1 VLLALPNCQT
11 LLPGFSTELSMILGG
26 VVGQPAGLGAQGGQ
40 PGGSTASNCEFLTK
54 GSMVGKEF
62 VGVIA
67 PVVSIVRS
75 AFVSGAIRYYSSV
88 SRVPPG
94 YVVSHPRVGEEAVLA
109 TRVTTS
115 PMGLEYSS
123 LETVRVHNLVVS
135 FALAG
140 TPGNEEA
147 NPQNSLSLLTQV
159 AAKL

>member
-1 VLLALPNCQT
+1 
-11 LLPGFSTELSMILGG
+11 
-26 VVGQPAGLGAQGGQ
+26 
-40 PGGSTASNCEFLTK
+40 
-54 GSMVGKEF
+54 
-62 VGVIA
+62 
-67 PVVSIVRS
+67 VSIVRS
-75 AFVSGAIRYYSSV
+75 ATVSGAMQFYSIV

-135 FALAG
+135 FSLVS